1 MVARKAMRGALV
13 ATAVTAQIA
22 HAAPDPGN
30 GTWQPGPARYAMA
43 SSRTEVRM
51 SDGISLDATVTRPA
65 DAHTGRPVGG
75 RFPVVLTITPYAK
88 DEPLLQGVNN
98 PPAADFVPYGY
109 VHVVVDVRGTGSS
122 GGSFE
127 LFGPREVQD
136 YVEVVRWA
144 SQLPFGDG
152 RVGMAGE
159 SYLGVDQLFA
169 AGAVGP
175 NSPLKAIF
183 PIDAGADLYRDF
195 VVPGGMFNNL
205 SDTPYAGLEMGMDS
219 AGPAASGHPL
229 PQAIQDTGLHL
240 SGNAEIDGR
249 TLADAF
255 TGGDRAYDQDF
266 YGQRD
271 LAAAIARI
279 PSNGVAVFA
288 Y

>member
-98 PPAADFVPYGY
+98 TPAADFVPYGY
-109 VHVVVDVRGTGSS
+109 VDVVADVRGTGSS

-127 LFGPREVQD
+127 LFGPREVRD
-136 YVEVVRWA
+136 YVELIHWVA
-144 SQLPFGDG
+144 QLPGSDG
-152 RVGMAGE
+152 KVGLVGE
-159 SYLGVDQLFA
+159 SYLGLDQLYA

-175 NSPLKAIF
+175 HSPLKAIF
-183 PIDAGADLYRDF
+183 PIDTGADLYRDS

-205 SDTPYAGLEMGMDS
+205 ADTPYAGLELGMDTF
-219 AGPAASGHPL
+219 GPVTSGHPL
-229 PQAIQDTGLHL
+229 PQAIQDAALHL
-240 SGNAEIDGR
+240 EGNTEIDGR

-255 TGGDRAYDQDF
+255 NGGERAYE
-266 YGQRD
+266 
-271 LAAAIARI
+271 
-279 PSNGVAVFA
+279 P
-288 Y
+288 